1 MKEIYLLLGSNIGDR
16 SKQLAKAT
24 SAISHPNL
32 EVSLC
37 SQVYE
42 TAAWGKTD
50 QSPFLNQVIQCH
62 TNMGPVDLLAHCQ
75 AVERLL
81 GRERFELWGPRTID
95 IDILYY
101 DNEIYNSEG
110 LIIPHAGIA
119 LRRFTLVPL
128 AEIAPKFSHPVLGLT
143 NEHLLDICPDELEV
157 LSYSSQIT
165 ADKNKH

>member
-16 SKQLAKAT
+16 SGQLENAIN
-24 SAISHPNL
+24 AISHPDL
-32 EVSLC
+32 DVGLC
-37 SQVYE
+37 SKVYE
-42 TAAWGKTD
+42 TSAWGKTD
-50 QSPFLNQVIQCH
+50 QSAFLNQVIQCH
-62 TNMGPVDLLAHCQ
+62 TDMQPIDLLVHCQ

-101 DNEIYNSEG
+101 DNESCNTEG

-119 LRRFTLVPL
+119 LRRFTLIPL
-128 AEIAPKFSHPVLGLT
+128 AEIAPKFYHPVLGLT

-157 LSYSSQIT
+157 LPYTPPLTTDREQ
-165 ADKNKH
+165 